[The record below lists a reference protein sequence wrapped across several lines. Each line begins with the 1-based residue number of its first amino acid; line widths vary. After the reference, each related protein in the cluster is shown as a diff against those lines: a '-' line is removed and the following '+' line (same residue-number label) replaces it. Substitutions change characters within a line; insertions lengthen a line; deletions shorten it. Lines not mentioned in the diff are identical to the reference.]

1 MKHYF
6 LVLTIT
12 YVNTEDW
19 EKMQFCANI
28 KCDDVKDEVCG
39 IREEGDGFR
48 LKLFENECQL
58 LRYGCNVDEKLEDYS
73 KEVLEKRR
81 QLLPQLKEERAKGKI
96 CYLVKDK
103 LITKENK
110 EDQKDK
116 RKRYR
121 NESPNKSPN
130 HATMPASKKCPK
142 QRLSKGY
149 LQSRIKHLED
159 YWKTFQSAHLD
170 LVKITPREQKALLPY
185 FVNEEFY
192 IHEDLYLCILADLKD
207 KLLNME
213 STASALESSHD
224 STVVHI
230 NERKKCISQTASQLK
245 SLLDTTNEVLNS
257 LENLNVSIDS
267 WDPIIIFLVVQK
279 LDPESHKAWEEFA
292 YTKSE
297 ELPKCDSNINDLLKT
312 IWEIDIDTNRKLTK
326 EEQLCEDIYERTHER
341 DSNGKYIVTLPFKTG
356 KLLSPEGNTREVAV
370 RRLLQLE
377 RRFKRDPD
385 LKKEYL
391 KVIEE
396 YKELKHIEE
405 VPEKEINKKAVYL
418 PHHAVVRQD
427 KETTKTRV
435 VFDASCKGSNNVS
448 LNDELLPGPVLQE
461 DLRNIIMRWRTH
473 KICFVSDIQKMYRM
487 IWMNRNDVDYQRIVW
502 RNDPTENIQDMRLLT
517 VTFGTASAPY
527 LAVRTLKQLAADEG
541 HHFPEAARILNED
554 FYVDDCMSGGDDL
567 EQCIQLRKDLTELL
581 RRGGFDLK
589 KWSSNSAEFLQS
601 LEPNDRSTKAHLD
614 IKLDGIVKALGV
626 QWNLG
631 TDRFEYNFS
640 LESID
645 DDNVIITKRNILSD
659 IQKLFDPLGWIAPC
673 IVLAKILMQ
682 KLWLEKANWDEDLNI
697 FIKEEWKNIRN
708 DLQNIKDITIDRWL
722 GTVNTNFD
730 TIEIHGFSDA
740 STLAYAAVVYC
751 RVRNDDGTY
760 STSLI
765 AARTRVAPLKTISW
779 LRNNELQLERP
790 EYIQTDLEEKKIP
803 INTVTL
809 TNTIQDKISLKFEEF
824 DTLKELLKTIAYC
837 KKFLR
842 FKKNKEDMKITIEY
856 LTSLQQRTR
865 WLKKNDEFKV
875 GDVILI
881 KQPNL
886 PPGKWALGR
895 ITAKHPG
902 PDGFTRVYSVKSGDS
917 VIKRSVSKLC
927 YLPINTDIN

>member
-1 MKHYF
+1 MDLLLGVNEYTKILQEGLIKGPSGTICAQNTNLGWIIMGGINMK
-6 LVLTIT
+6 
-12 YVNTEDW
+12 VNT
-19 EKMQFCANI
+19 
-28 KCDDVKDEVCG
+28 
-39 IREEGDGFR
+39 
-48 LKLFENECQL
+48 
-58 LRYGCNVDEKLEDYS
+58 
-73 KEVLEKRR
+73 
-81 QLLPQLKEERAKGKI
+81 
-96 CYLVKDK
+96 
-103 LITKENK
+103 
-110 EDQKDK
+110 
-116 RKRYR
+116 
-121 NESPNKSPN
+121 
-130 HATMPASKKCPK
+130 
-142 QRLSKGY
+142 
-149 LQSRIKHLED
+149 
-159 YWKTFQSAHLD
+159 
-170 LVKITPREQKALLPY
+170 
-185 FVNEEFY
+185 
-192 IHEDLYLCILADLKD
+192 IH
-207 KLLNME
+207 
-213 STASALESSHD
+213 
-224 STVVHI
+224 
-230 NERKKCISQTASQLK
+230 K
-245 SLLDTTNEVLNS
+245 SLMVTNLTS
-257 LENLNVSIDS
+257 
-267 WDPIIIFLVVQK
+267 
-279 LDPESHKAWEEFA
+279 
-292 YTKSE
+292 
-297 ELPKCDSNINDLLKT
+297 DSNINDLLKT

-341 DSNGKYIVTLPFKTG
+341 DTNGKYIVTLPFKTE

-435 VFDASCKGSNNVS
+435 VFDASCKGSNNIS

-541 HHFPEAARILNED
+541 RHFLEAARILNED

-640 LESID
+640 LESIET
-645 DDNVIITKRNILSD
+645 DNVIITKRNILSD

-697 FIKEEWKNIRN
+697 FIKEEWKNIRD

-790 EYIQTDLEEKKIP
+790 EFIQTDLEEKKIP
-803 INTVTL
+803 INTVPL
-809 TNTIQDKISLKFEEF
+809 TNTIQDKISLKFDEF
-824 DTLKELLKTIAYC
+824 DTLKELLRTIAYC

-842 FKKNKEDMKITIEY
+842 FKKNKRCFPPITVPQPNLETLKLTHLSRWQYCQKMLNDFWCRWQTEY
-856 LTSLQQRTR
+856 LTSLQQRTK
-865 WLKKNDEFKV
+865 WLKKNDEFKI

>member
-1 MKHYF
+1 MGGINMK
-6 LVLTIT
+6 
-12 YVNTEDW
+12 VNT
-19 EKMQFCANI
+19 
-28 KCDDVKDEVCG
+28 
-39 IREEGDGFR
+39 
-48 LKLFENECQL
+48 
-58 LRYGCNVDEKLEDYS
+58 
-73 KEVLEKRR
+73 
-81 QLLPQLKEERAKGKI
+81 
-96 CYLVKDK
+96 
-103 LITKENK
+103 
-110 EDQKDK
+110 
-116 RKRYR
+116 
-121 NESPNKSPN
+121 
-130 HATMPASKKCPK
+130 
-142 QRLSKGY
+142 
-149 LQSRIKHLED
+149 
-159 YWKTFQSAHLD
+159 
-170 LVKITPREQKALLPY
+170 
-185 FVNEEFY
+185 
-192 IHEDLYLCILADLKD
+192 IH
-207 KLLNME
+207 
-213 STASALESSHD
+213 
-224 STVVHI
+224 
-230 NERKKCISQTASQLK
+230 K
-245 SLLDTTNEVLNS
+245 SLMVTNLTS
-257 LENLNVSIDS
+257 
-267 WDPIIIFLVVQK
+267 
-279 LDPESHKAWEEFA
+279 
-292 YTKSE
+292 
-297 ELPKCDSNINDLLKT
+297 DSNINDLLKT

-341 DSNGKYIVTLPFKTG
+341 DTNGKYIVRLPFKTE

-435 VFDASCKGSNNVS
+435 VFDASCKGSNNIS

-527 LAVRTLKQLAADEG
+527 LAVRTLKQLATDEG

-697 FIKEEWKNIRN
+697 YIKEEWKNIRD

-765 AARTRVAPLKTISW
+765 AARTRALKTISLPRLELCGALLLSKLLKQVSQSLRIPTSKVFAWTDSSIVIAWLFGEPSRWKAFVANRVVEIVSTVNKEQWHHVQSHDNPADIASRGMLAINLKNCDILWKGPTW
-779 LRNNELQLERP
+779 LRNDELQLERP
-790 EYIQTDLEEKKIP
+790 EFIQTDLEEKKIP
-803 INTVTL
+803 I
-809 TNTIQDKISLKFEEF
+809 
-824 DTLKELLKTIAYC
+824 
-837 KKFLR
+837 R
-842 FKKNKEDMKITIEY
+842 
-856 LTSLQQRTR
+856 
-865 WLKKNDEFKV
+865 
-875 GDVILI
+875 
-881 KQPNL
+881 
-886 PPGKWALGR
+886 
-895 ITAKHPG
+895 
-902 PDGFTRVYSVKSGDS
+902 
-917 VIKRSVSKLC
+917 
-927 YLPINTDIN
+927 

>member
-1 MKHYF
+1 MSKYLKINLPSRNSIKHELVHFNNLNLADPNFYESGCMDLLLGVNEYTKILQEGLIKGPSGTICAQNTNLGWIIMGGIINMK
-6 LVLTIT
+6 
-12 YVNTEDW
+12 VNT
-19 EKMQFCANI
+19 
-28 KCDDVKDEVCG
+28 
-39 IREEGDGFR
+39 
-48 LKLFENECQL
+48 
-58 LRYGCNVDEKLEDYS
+58 
-73 KEVLEKRR
+73 
-81 QLLPQLKEERAKGKI
+81 
-96 CYLVKDK
+96 
-103 LITKENK
+103 
-110 EDQKDK
+110 
-116 RKRYR
+116 
-121 NESPNKSPN
+121 
-130 HATMPASKKCPK
+130 
-142 QRLSKGY
+142 
-149 LQSRIKHLED
+149 
-159 YWKTFQSAHLD
+159 
-170 LVKITPREQKALLPY
+170 
-185 FVNEEFY
+185 
-192 IHEDLYLCILADLKD
+192 IH
-207 KLLNME
+207 
-213 STASALESSHD
+213 
-224 STVVHI
+224 
-230 NERKKCISQTASQLK
+230 K
-245 SLLDTTNEVLNS
+245 SLMVTNLTS
-257 LENLNVSIDS
+257 
-267 WDPIIIFLVVQK
+267 
-279 LDPESHKAWEEFA
+279 
-292 YTKSE
+292 
-297 ELPKCDSNINDLLKT
+297 DSNINDLLKT

-341 DSNGKYIVTLPFKTG
+341 DSNGKYIVTLPFKTE

-435 VFDASCKGSNNVS
+435 VFDASCKGSNNIS